1 MTVQEVIEIIE
12 EIAYL
17 GVVYI
22 HRDGCF
28 EIYEG
33 EEIDSIPSEI
43 LSLSVKRYDYSDSD
57 WKKFKKL
64 AVEIEC

>member
-1 MTVQEVIEIIE
+1 MTVQEVIETIE

-17 GVVYI
+17 DVVYI
-22 HRDGCF
+22 YHDGRF

-33 EEIDSIPSEI
+33 EEIDSISSEI
-43 LSLSVKRYDYSDSD
+43 LSLSVKRYDYLDSD

>member
-1 MTVQEVIEIIE
+1 MTVQEIIEIVE

-17 GVVYI
+17 DVVYI
-22 HRDGCF
+22 YHDGRF

-57 WKKFKKL
+57 WRKCKKL
-64 AVEIEC
+64 AVEIKC

>member
-1 MTVQEVIEIIE
+1 MTVQEIIEIVE

-17 GVVYI
+17 DVVYI
-22 HRDGCF
+22 YHDGRF

-33 EEIDSIPSEI
+33 EEIDFISSET

-57 WKKFKKL
+57 WKRFKKL

>member
-12 EIAYL
+12 EIAQL
-17 GVVYI
+17 DVVYI

-33 EEIDSIPSEI
+33 EEIDSISSET
-43 LSLSVKRYDYSDSD
+43 LSLSVKRYDY
-57 WKKFKKL
+57 
-64 AVEIEC
+64 